1 MAKQSFDYMIQSWQ
15 VFSCIYELTFERPF
29 HVFLCWFRVIPEYC
43 VHGHHHSRSTK
54 AALDSVVLHHALLH
68 GNISCLFFY
77 QSRYFSFYNFF
88 ILIETQVDFKEV
100 RTYLRNWTSFVK
112 KKYYHKI
119 EM

>member
-68 GNISCLFFY
+68 GNISCILFIKEAIFPIII
-77 QSRYFSFYNFF
+77 FFF
-88 ILIETQVDFKEV
+88 ILIETQINVNEV
-100 RTYLRNWTSFVK
+100 RTSYLHNWTSTVK
-112 KKYYHKI
+112 NVTMK
-119 EM
+119 